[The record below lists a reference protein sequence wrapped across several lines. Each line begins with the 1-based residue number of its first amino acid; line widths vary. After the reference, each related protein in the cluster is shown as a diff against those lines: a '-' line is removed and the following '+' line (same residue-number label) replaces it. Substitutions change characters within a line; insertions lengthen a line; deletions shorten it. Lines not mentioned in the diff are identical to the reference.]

1 MLKKVGTIVF
11 IFICAMIMSAY
22 VQADIKSNKIKP
34 VILSPE
40 NNEKIYA
47 GDSLALRYYAKK
59 DEDCYVILSDEKG
72 TVFTEKAKSGDL
84 LRNGGKDGYV
94 VGRGGVYL
102 LPPDILEPQ
111 KRYSIQIVCDFAAS
125 DPVYFDT
132 VSGGEE
138 VIEEILK
145 KHEAKKSLFS
155 QSTEELFNETV
166 LSPFLQEDI
175 YKANLETIAPKE
187 FFSSASLSKQMMENI
202 NIDVWKLDDYGKRY
216 ASTMTFCS
224 CISHKKRG
232 LL

>member
-1 MLKKVGTIVF
+1 M
-11 IFICAMIMSAY
+11 
-22 VQADIKSNKIKP
+22 
-34 VILSPE
+34 
-40 NNEKIYA
+40 
-47 GDSLALRYYAKK
+47 
-59 DEDCYVILSDEKG
+59 
-72 TVFTEKAKSGDL
+72 
-84 LRNGGKDGYV
+84 
-94 VGRGGVYL
+94 GRGGVYL

-216 ASTMTFCS
+216 ASTMTLTVNKNLKDNYTNAFRELFALAFPIKSVGCYNYRNTYFCFYS
-224 CISHKKRG
+224 YF
-232 LL
+232 